1 MLSYPGSMF
10 KYCKRWLSQP
20 RPRQSLSKVSCWKPL
35 DSQHYTCM
43 QGYRDLVGP
52 STIKERKSRRKNVKS
67 GNYPNLIA
75 VIHLSNITR
84 DIRAAYI
91 RRNQEV
97 GEPSWE
103 DKHTGSGSIKGSTC
117 LKKNGNTQK
126 GDSMHILRSSQV
138 IP

>member
-1 MLSYPGSMF
+1 
-10 KYCKRWLSQP
+10 
-20 RPRQSLSKVSCWKPL
+20 
-35 DSQHYTCM
+35 M

-84 DIRAAYI
+84 DIRTAYI

-97 GEPSWE
+97 GEPS
-103 DKHTGSGSIKGSTC
+103 
-117 LKKNGNTQK
+117 
-126 GDSMHILRSSQV
+126 
-138 IP
+138 